1 MRCELPIAVEHARH
15 ALDGAAIHTAHVEGV
30 FRDGR
35 QQADGVLPELMVG
48 GWGVLHVHDID
59 PVLVLGFA
67 HPPPWALDG
76 LTLVSKRQ
84 SDVGAGILGD
94 PAGP

>member
-15 ALDGAAIHTAHVEGV
+15 ALDGAAIHTAQVEGV
-30 FRDGR
+30 FRNGR

-48 GWGVLHVHDID
+48 RWGVLHVHDID
-59 PVLVLGFA
+59 PLLVLGFA

-76 LTLVSKRQ
+76 VTLVSKRQ